1 MPVAPPIER
10 RAAGEEETLKISADR
25 ILYLSRVILRKLK
38 ENMNLVQKA
47 DDETVRRAIVKVL
60 TDSYKELDEIE
71 QRVETSLERR
81 KKVSPRDR
89 EFQFARGLEE
99 ELRKHGA

>member
-1 MPVAPPIER
+1 VKVS
-10 RAAGEEETLKISADR
+10 GDR
-25 ILYLSRVILRKLK
+25 VLYLSRVILRRLK

-60 TDSYKELDEIE
+60 TDSYRELDEIE
-71 QRVETSLERR
+71 QKVQTAVARR
-81 KKVSPRDR
+81 RKVSPRDM
-89 EFQFARGLEE
+89 EFMFAKSLEE

>member
-1 MPVAPPIER
+1 MKV
-10 RAAGEEETLKISADR
+10 SADR

-60 TDSYKELDEIE
+60 TDSYKELDE
-71 QRVETSLERR
+71 VEKKVEAGLARR
-81 KKVSPRDR
+81 KKVSPRDT
-89 EFQFARGLEE
+89 EFLYARSLEE
-99 ELRKHGA
+99 ELRKRGA